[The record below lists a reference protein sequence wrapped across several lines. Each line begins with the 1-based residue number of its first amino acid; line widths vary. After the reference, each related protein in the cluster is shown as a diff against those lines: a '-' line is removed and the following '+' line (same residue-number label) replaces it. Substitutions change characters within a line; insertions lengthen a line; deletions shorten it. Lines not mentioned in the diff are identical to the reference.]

1 MGCSSRVWKRGGMEK
16 VSWRGKKPL
25 QSRRSG
31 ATEGG
36 TDAMNPATLQQA
48 PDNRRLRISLG
59 LRLNQRKIGN
69 IPQTKV
75 RLTVFVEEIHRV
87 FRLPFTCYFRLCIK
101 KISHVR
107 FWNKTQ
113 YPSRVGTRGSV
124 LQRKRRQLII
134 DVAVK
139 HDHTRFALSRT
150 LHYTPKIKSIQKIQ
164 SGPCQDQV
172 PSPIILVIPPG
183 RLSRLAD
190 AAVALQKLVAERS
203 SPFR

>member
-1 MGCSSRVWKRGGMEK
+1 MSYTFQALVRRADYAEYVTGEK
-16 VSWRGKKPL
+16 TVL
-25 QSRRSG
+25 SRRTR
-31 ATEGG
+31 ATEAG

-107 FWNKTQ
+107 FWNKAQ
-113 YPSRVGTRGSV
+113 YPSRVARAAAYSSGSV
-124 LQRKRRQLII
+124 
-134 DVAVK
+134 AN
-139 HDHTRFALSRT
+139 
-150 LHYTPKIKSIQKIQ
+150 
-164 SGPCQDQV
+164 
-172 PSPIILVIPPG
+172 
-183 RLSRLAD
+183 
-190 AAVALQKLVAERS
+190 
-203 SPFR
+203 